1 MKFKKDL
8 TNSDKQKHLKL
19 SIEYLF
25 SAIIELEKSGDEDHV
40 LDNKNKLKSIYY
52 SLKYD

>member
-1 MKFKKDL
+1 MKFKKDS
-8 TNSDKQKHLKL
+8 TNSYKQKHLNL

-25 SAIIELEKSGDEDHV
+25 SAIMELEKSGDEENI

>member
-1 MKFKKDL
+1 ME
-8 TNSDKQKHLKL
+8 TQNHLKDA
-19 SIEYLF
+19 IEYLF
-25 SAIIELEKSGDEDHV
+25 SAIIELEKSGDEDHL